1 MANNTNIVVFSGNLV
16 RNINI
21 RKVTYGTGDNKIE
34 TKVADFTI
42 ASNRK
47 DKVTYLDCTA
57 WDSQA
62 EYMEKYL
69 NTKGSGLQVVGHL
82 INDNYTDANGV
93 KQFRMR
99 LAVESIENHSRMA
112 DESPWA

>member
-16 RNINI
+16 RDINI
-21 RKVTYGTGDNKIE
+21 R
-34 TKVADFTI
+34 
-42 ASNRK
+42 
-47 DKVTYLDCTA
+47 KVTYLDCTA

-99 LAVESIENHSRMA
+99 LAVETIENHSRKA